1 MTKAISKPLIVALI
15 AAVTGAG
22 VALAASRPLAIQ
34 EGGIALHGTL
44 DVPAGPGP
52 SPVVL
57 IIPGSGPTNADG
69 NSVMPPGAPSLI
81 QHSPY
86 LQIAQGLSAA
96 GFAVA
101 RMNKRDLPPSSH
113 LATSV
118 DDYVLDAQQTLAAL
132 RKDATIDPR
141 RIVVLGHSEG
151 GLVALKVAN
160 QERLHG
166 LILTGTA
173 ARPLRDVITDQVLTL
188 NRQRGATEEQLSA
201 LRKVQDGFYQALR
214 DYVGTGP
221 LAYAGHTY
229 PEATAKLLKS
239 EIDVDP
245 LELARQITI
254 PTLILQGGQDL
265 NVAPDNGNLI
275 AAALRRGHLVFI
287 QDMSH
292 VLTVASARTPDQL
305 HTTPQTKVHPR
316 VIPALVQWLGTNI
329 RG

>member
-1 MTKAISKPLIVALI
+1 MMKAVPRPLIVALI
-15 AAVTGAG
+15 AAVTGTG
-22 VALAASRPLAIQ
+22 VALAASRPLTIQ

-52 SPVVL
+52 FPVVL
-57 IIPGSGPTNADG
+57 IIPGSGPTNEDG

-81 QHSPY
+81 QHRPY

-101 RMNKRDLPPSSH
+101 RMNKRDLPPTSR

-118 DDYVLDAQQTLAAL
+118 DDYVLDTQQTLATL
-132 RKDATIDPR
+132 RREAIIDPR
-141 RIVVLGHSEG
+141 RVVVLGHSEG
-151 GLVALKVAN
+151 GLVALKVSSREKF
-160 QERLHG
+160 QG
-166 LILTGTA
+166 LILAGTA

-201 LRKVQDGFYQALR
+201 LRTVQDGFYQALR
-214 DYVGTGP
+214 DYTGTGP

-245 LELARQITI
+245 RALAHRITI

-265 NVAPDNGNLI
+265 NVAPDNGKLLV
-275 AAALRRGHLVFI
+275 AAVPRGHLVFI
-287 QDMSH
+287 PDMSH
-292 VLTVASARTPDQL
+292 VFTVASARTPDQL
-305 HTTPQTKVHPR
+305 HTTPQTKLHPL
-316 VIPALVQWLGTNI
+316 VIPTLVQWLKTNV
-329 RG
+329 RD